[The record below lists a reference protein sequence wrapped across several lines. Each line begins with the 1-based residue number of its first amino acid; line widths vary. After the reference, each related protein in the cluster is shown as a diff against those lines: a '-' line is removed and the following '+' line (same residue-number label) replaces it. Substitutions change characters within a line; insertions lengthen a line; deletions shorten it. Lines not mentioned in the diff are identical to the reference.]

1 MGFKIAIIGAGSVG
15 FTKKLFTDILCVP
28 EFQDVEFALTDL
40 SEHNLSMIREIL
52 ETVVKV
58 NKLPAKVT
66 ATTDRRKAIE
76 GARYIISCVRVGGL
90 EAYADDIRIPLKY
103 GIDQCVGDTICAG
116 GILYGQ
122 RNIPVILDFCKD
134 IREVAAPGAKF
145 LNYAN
150 PMAMNTWAA
159 IEYGKVDTVGLCH
172 GVQHGAEQIAEVLGA
187 KSLSDLDY
195 ICSGINHQTWFVDLK
210 LNGRPIGKD
219 ELVAAFEAHPVFSQQ
234 EKLRIDVLKRFG
246 VYSTESNGHLSEY
259 LPWYRK
265 RPDEITRWIDM
276 SDWIH
281 GETGGYLRH
290 STETRNWFETEFP
303 QFLSSAAKPFD
314 KSKRSNEHAS
324 HILEALETGR
334 VYRGH
339 FNVKNN
345 GIITNLPADA
355 IIESPGFVDRFGIN
369 MVSGITLPEACA
381 ATCMASINVQRM
393 SVHAAITGDIDLL
406 KLAVLHDPLVG
417 AVATPEEVWQMVD
430 EMVVAQA
437 EWLPQYAHAVPA
449 ARERLAEGKVKTRD
463 WAGAARRTVRSI
475 DELRVEKAAQKEAVT
490 EGNEAGAAKDGRPVA
505 APVKTRERQARGV
518 LPFGRNDD
526 DTDTQAPYR
535 RLELRR
541 FADCAQ
547 RPRL

>member
-1 MGFKIAIIGAGSVG
+1 MSAFKIAIIGAGSIG

-28 EFQDVEFALTDL
+28 ELREIEFALTDINP
-40 SEHNLSMIREIL
+40 HNLKMIETIL
-52 ETVVKV
+52 RRIVKA
-58 NKLPAKVT
+58 NNLPTTVT

-134 IREVAAPGAKF
+134 IREVAEPGAKF

-172 GVQHGAEQIAEVLGA
+172 GVQHGGEQIAEILGA
-187 KSLSDLDY
+187 REGELDF
-195 ICSGINHQTWFVDLK
+195 ICSGINHQTWFIDVR
-210 LNGRPIGKD
+210 LNGRKVGKD
-219 ELVAAFEAHPVFSQQ
+219 ELVAAFEAHPVFSKQ

-265 RPDEITRWIDM
+265 RPDEIERWIDM

-281 GETGGYLRH
+281 GETGGYLRY
-290 STETRNWFETEFP
+290 STENRNWFETEYP
-303 QFLSSAAKPFD
+303 AFLKEASKPFD
-314 KSKRSNEHAS
+314 VTKRSNEHAS
-324 HILEALETGR
+324 HILEALATGR

-339 FNVKNN
+339 FNVRNN
-345 GIITNLPADA
+345 GVITNLPSDA

-369 MVSGITLPEACA
+369 MVAGITLPEACA
-381 ATCMASINVQRM
+381 ATCISSINVQRM
-393 SVHAAITGDIDLL
+393 SVHAAIAGDIDLL

-417 AVATPEEVWQMVD
+417 AICTPEEVWQMVD

-437 EWLPQYAHAVPA
+437 EWLPQYAHAVDGA
-449 ARERLAEGKVKTRD
+449 KQRMSRATVKTRD
-463 WAGAARRTVRSI
+463 WAGVARRPVRSI
-475 DELRVEKAAQKEAVT
+475 EELR
-490 EGNEAGAAKDGRPVA
+490 AAKAGRRNQA
-505 APVKTRERQARGV
+505 AE
-518 LPFGRNDD
+518 
-526 DTDTQAPYR
+526 
-535 RLELRR
+535 
-541 FADCAQ
+541 
-547 RPRL
+547 